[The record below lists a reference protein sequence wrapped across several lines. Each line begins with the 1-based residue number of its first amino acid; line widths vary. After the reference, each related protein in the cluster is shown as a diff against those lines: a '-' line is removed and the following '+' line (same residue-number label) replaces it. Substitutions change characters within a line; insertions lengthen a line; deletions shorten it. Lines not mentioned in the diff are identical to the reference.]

1 MSMQVMLLAAGRST
15 RLGALGEA
23 RPKPLVPIC
32 GYPAILFG
40 LHRCARAGLQDV
52 VINLHHH
59 GDQIRA
65 AVGQGSA
72 LGLKVRYSQED
83 ELLGTGGGIA
93 RARALFR
100 SEPVLIMNG
109 KVVADLPLDQVLAA
123 HRAAPAGT
131 LATMVLRREQT
142 PGQFAPVAVDQS
154 GRVVGLR
161 GAPSGVR
168 PTGAVSN
175 RMFTGI
181 HVLEA
186 GLLDRLPP
194 EGPSDVIADAYQLV
208 LADGGRIQA
217 LDYDGYF
224 EEHSTP
230 ERYLE
235 GNLALLRRPSL
246 LASAPGPLTGVD
258 PGARVHPA
266 AEIRGPVRIAAGAI
280 IEAGARVGPDVV
292 VGAGALV
299 GGGAR
304 LERVVVWD
312 GAQTSEAITDA
323 VITPRGLVPVPTAAA
338 GG

>member
-1 MSMQVMLLAAGRST
+1 MQVMLLAAGRST
-15 RLGALGEA
+15 RLGALGVA

-40 LHRCARAGLQDV
+40 LDRCARAGLRDV
-52 VINLHHH
+52 VVNLHHH

-65 AVGQGSA
+65 AVGDGSA
-72 LGLKVRYSQED
+72 FGLEVRYSQED

-93 RARALFR
+93 RARAMFR
-100 SEPVLIMNG
+100 SEPVLVMNG

-131 LATMVLRREQT
+131 VATMVLRREDS

-168 PTGAVSN
+168 PAGALSN

-181 HVLEA
+181 HVLESA
-186 GLLDRLPP
+186 LLDRLPP
-194 EGPSDVIADAYQLV
+194 AGPSDVIADAYQLA
-208 LADGGRIQA
+208 LADGARVQA
-217 LDYDGYF
+217 LDFDGYF

-230 ERYLE
+230 ERYLA

-246 LASAPGPLTGVD
+246 LGAAPGPLTGLD
-258 PGARVHPA
+258 AQARVHPSA
-266 AEIRGPVRIAAGAI
+266 AIRPPVRIAAGAI
-280 IEAGARVGPDVV
+280 VEAGAQVGPDVV
-292 VGAGALV
+292 VGAGARV
-299 GGGAR
+299 GPDAR
-304 LERVVVWD
+304 LQRVVVWD
-312 GAQTSEAITDA
+312 GAQTAEVITDA
-323 VITPRGLVPVPTAAA
+323 VVTPQGLVPVPPSDSSR
-338 GG
+338 